1 MPSVSEGSHT
11 GVQQFVGAD
20 SKQCWQIATRFRGRR
35 QKQRKTAQAVPVVK
49 NFIGVKTIF
58 DALSEKLSSA
68 FSKIT
73 SRGVLNEKDI
83 DEAMREIRIALL
95 EADVSL
101 PVVKS
106 FIAQVKEQ
114 ALGEKVVKS
123 VQPGQM
129 VIKIVHDE
137 LVKLLGAESV
147 ELNLTAVPP
156 VCILMVGLQGSGKTT
171 TSAKIANKLKG
182 RKKVMLVSLDIYR
195 PAAQE
200 QLAQLANQ
208 INVYALP
215 VIKGE
220 KPAETTKRAINEA
233 KKGGYEVII
242 LDSAGRLHIDEDLMN
257 EVVEVKKI
265 ANPTETLLVA
275 DAMIGQDSCTVA
287 KEFNEK
293 VGVTGIVLT
302 RIDGSARAGAALSMK
317 MVADVPIKFLGTGEK
332 IAEFEEFH
340 PDRLA
345 GRILGQGDVVSLVEK
360 AMENVDKDEAE
371 KMAKKMM
378 KGKFDL
384 EDMLSQL
391 KQVQKLGSMGSLLG
405 MIPGLSKFK
414 TQIEQA
420 NIGDNLVK
428 KQEAIILS
436 MTKSERRNPDIIK
449 ASRKKRIAAGAGV
462 EVHEVNKLLKSY
474 EQMSTMMKRMG
485 KMGGLSG
492 MMGGAMPKMQGN
504 PLGKMLGGMGNKFP
518 F

>member
-1 MPSVSEGSHT
+1 M
-11 GVQQFVGAD
+11 
-20 SKQCWQIATRFRGRR
+20 
-35 QKQRKTAQAVPVVK
+35 
-49 NFIGVKTIF
+49 F
-58 DALSEKLSSA
+58 DALSEKLSAA

-83 DEAMREIRIALL
+83 DEAMREIRVALL

-101 PVVKS
+101 PVVKA

-123 VQPGQM
+123 IQPGQM

-137 LVKLLGAESV
+137 LVKLLGSTSS
-147 ELNLTAVPP
+147 ELNFNAVPP

-171 TSAKIANKLKG
+171 TSAKIANRLKNK
-182 RKKVMLVSLDIYR
+182 KKVLLVSLDIYR

-200 QLAQLANQ
+200 QLAQLASQ
-208 INVYALP
+208 IGVDALP
-215 VIKGE
+215 IIKGE
-220 KPAETTKRAINEA
+220 KPSETTKRAISEG
-233 KKGGYEVII
+233 KKGGYDVII
-242 LDSAGRLHIDEDLMN
+242 LDSAGRLHIDDDLMQ
-257 EVVEVKKI
+257 EVIEVKKI
-265 ANPTETLLVA
+265 ASPTETLLVA

-293 VGVTGIVLT
+293 VGITGIVLT

-360 AMENVDKDEAE
+360 AIENVDKDEAE

-391 KQVQKLGSMGSLLG
+391 RQVQKLGSMGSLLG
-405 MIPGLSKFK
+405 LIPGLSKFK

-420 NIGDNLVK
+420 GIGDNLIK
-428 KQEAIILS
+428 RQEAIILS
-436 MTKSERRNPDIIK
+436 MTKSERRNPDLIK
-449 ASRKKRIAAGAGV
+449 ASRKKRIALGAGV

-485 KMGGLSG
+485 KMGGLGSLMGKG
-492 MMGGAMPKMQGN
+492 MPNLQNN
-504 PLGKMLGGMGNKFP
+504 PLNKMLGGMGNKFP

>member
-1 MPSVSEGSHT
+1 MT
-11 GVQQFVGAD
+11 D
-20 SKQCWQIATRFRGRR
+20 
-35 QKQRKTAQAVPVVK
+35 
-49 NFIGVKTIF
+49 
-58 DALSEKLSSA
+58 KLSSVFA
-68 FSKIT
+68 KIT

-101 PVVKS
+101 PVAKS

-123 VQPGQM
+123 VTPGQM
-129 VIKIVHDE
+129 VVKIVHDE
-137 LVKLLGAESV
+137 LVKLLGAESC
-147 ELNLTAVPP
+147 ELNFKAIPP

-171 TSAKIANKLKG
+171 TSAKIAGRLQSKQ
-182 RKKVMLVSLDIYR
+182 RKKVLLASLDIYR

-200 QLAQLANQ
+200 QLSQLGEQ
-208 INVYALP
+208 IKVDVLP
-215 VIKGE
+215 IVKSE
-220 KPAETTKRAINEA
+220 KPAEITKRALSEG
-233 KKGGYEVII
+233 KKGGYDVVI
-242 LDSAGRLHIDEDLMN
+242 LDTAGRLQIDQTLMD

-265 ANPTETLLVA
+265 ANPTEVLLVA
-275 DAMIGQDSCTVA
+275 DAMIGQEACNVA
-287 KEFNEK
+287 EEFNRQ

-317 MVADVPIKFLGTGEK
+317 MVAGVPIKFLGTGEK
-332 IAEFEEFH
+332 LDEIEEFH
-340 PDRLA
+340 PERLA

-360 AMENVDKDEAE
+360 AMETVDRAEAE
-371 KMAKKMM
+371 KMAGKML

-391 KQVQKLGSMGSLLG
+391 KQVQKLGSVGSIIG

-414 TQIEQA
+414 SQIEEA
-420 NIGDNLVK
+420 GVGDGLIK

-436 MTKSERRNPDIIK
+436 MTKGERRNPDIIK

-462 EVHEVNKLLKSY
+462 KVHEVNKLLKQY
-474 EQMSTMMKRMG
+474 EQMSTIMKKMG
-485 KMGGLSG
+485 KLGGL
-492 MMGGAMPKMQGN
+492 GAMSSLMKNMPFG
-504 PLGKMLGGMGNKFP
+504 GKFPGGMSGKFP

>member
-1 MPSVSEGSHT
+1 M
-11 GVQQFVGAD
+11 
-20 SKQCWQIATRFRGRR
+20 
-35 QKQRKTAQAVPVVK
+35 
-49 NFIGVKTIF
+49 
-58 DALSEKLSSA
+58 
-68 FSKIT
+68 
-73 SRGVLNEKDI
+73 LNEKDI
-83 DEAMREIRIALL
+83 DEAMREIRVALL

-129 VIKIVHDE
+129 VVKIVHDE
-137 LVKLLGAESV
+137 LVKLLGAENA
-147 ELNLTAVPP
+147 ELNLNAVPP

-171 TSAKIANKLKG
+171 SSAKIANKLKA

-200 QLAQLANQ
+200 QLAQLAGQ
-208 INVYALP
+208 IGVYALP
-215 VIKGE
+215 VIKDE
-220 KPAETTKRAINEA
+220 KPAETTKRAVSEA
-233 KKGGYEVII
+233 KKGGYDVII

-257 EVVEVKKI
+257 EVIEVKKI
-265 ANPTETLLVA
+265 ANPSETLLVA

-293 VGVTGIVLT
+293 VGITGIVLT

-317 MVADVPIKFLGTGEK
+317 MVAGVPIKFLGTGEK

-360 AMENVDKDEAE
+360 AIENVDKDEAE

-391 KQVQKLGSMGSLLG
+391 RQVQKLGSMGSLIG

-414 TQIEQA
+414 AQIEQA
-420 NIGDNLVK
+420 NIGDSLVK

-485 KMGGLSG
+485 KMGGLSA

-504 PLGKMLGGMGNKFP
+504 PLSKMLGGMGNRFP

>member
-1 MPSVSEGSHT
+1 MIYLKSGL
-11 GVQQFVGAD
+11 
-20 SKQCWQIATRFRGRR
+20 K
-35 QKQRKTAQAVPVVK
+35 KM
-49 NFIGVKTIF
+49 F
-58 DALSEKLSSA
+58 DALSEKLSAA

-83 DEAMREIRIALL
+83 DEAMREIRVALL

-101 PVVKS
+101 PVVKT

-123 VQPGQM
+123 IQPGQM

-137 LVKLLGAESV
+137 LVKLLGSTSS
-147 ELNLTAVPP
+147 ELNFNAVPP

-171 TSAKIANKLKG
+171 TSAKIANRLKNK
-182 RKKVMLVSLDIYR
+182 KKVLLVSLDIYR

-200 QLAQLANQ
+200 QLAQLASQ
-208 INVYALP
+208 IGVDVLP

-220 KPAETTKRAINEA
+220 KPSETTKRAISEG
-233 KKGGYEVII
+233 KKGGYDVII
-242 LDSAGRLHIDEDLMN
+242 LDSAGRLHIDDDLMQ
-257 EVVEVKKI
+257 EVIEVKKI
-265 ANPTETLLVA
+265 ASPTETLLVA

-293 VGVTGIVLT
+293 VGITGIILT

-360 AMENVDKDEAE
+360 AIENVDRDEAE
-371 KMAKKMM
+371 KMAHKMM

-391 KQVQKLGSMGSLLG
+391 RQVQKLGSMGSLLG
-405 MIPGLSKFK
+405 LIPGLSKFK

-420 NIGDNLVK
+420 GIGDNLIK

-436 MTKSERRNPDIIK
+436 MTKSERRNPDLIK
-449 ASRKKRIAAGAGV
+449 ASRKKRIALGAGV

-485 KMGGLSG
+485 KMGGLGSLMGKG
-492 MMGGAMPKMQGN
+492 MPNLQNN
-504 PLGKMLGGMGNKFP
+504 PLNKMLGGMGNKFP

>member
-1 MPSVSEGSHT
+1 M
-11 GVQQFVGAD
+11 
-20 SKQCWQIATRFRGRR
+20 
-35 QKQRKTAQAVPVVK
+35 
-49 NFIGVKTIF
+49 
-58 DALSEKLSSA
+58 
-68 FSKIT
+68 
-73 SRGVLNEKDI
+73 LNEKDI
-83 DEAMREIRIALL
+83 DEAMREIRVALL

-129 VIKIVHDE
+129 VVKIVHDE
-137 LVKLLGAESV
+137 LVKLLGAENA
-147 ELNLTAVPP
+147 ELNLNAVPP

-171 TSAKIANKLKG
+171 TSAKIANKLKA
-182 RKKVMLVSLDIYR
+182 RKKVMLASLDIYR

-200 QLAQLANQ
+200 QLAQLAGQ
-208 INVYALP
+208 IGVYALP
-215 VIKGE
+215 VIKDE
-220 KPAETTKRAINEA
+220 KPAETTKRAVSEA
-233 KKGGYEVII
+233 KKGGYDVII

-257 EVVEVKKI
+257 EVIEVKKI
-265 ANPTETLLVA
+265 ANPSETLLVA

-293 VGVTGIVLT
+293 VGITGIVLT

-317 MVADVPIKFLGTGEK
+317 MVAGVPIKFLGTGEK

-360 AMENVDKDEAE
+360 AIENVDKDEAE

-391 KQVQKLGSMGSLLG
+391 RQVQKLGSMGSLIG

-414 TQIEQA
+414 AQIEQA
-420 NIGDNLVK
+420 NIGDSLVK

-485 KMGGLSG
+485 KMGGLSA

-504 PLGKMLGGMGNKFP
+504 PLSKMLGGMGNRFP

>member
-1 MPSVSEGSHT
+1 MIYLKSGL
-11 GVQQFVGAD
+11 
-20 SKQCWQIATRFRGRR
+20 K
-35 QKQRKTAQAVPVVK
+35 KM
-49 NFIGVKTIF
+49 F
-58 DALSEKLSSA
+58 DALSEKLSAA

-83 DEAMREIRIALL
+83 DEAMREIRVALL

-101 PVVKS
+101 PVVKN

-123 VQPGQM
+123 IQPGQM

-137 LVKLLGAESV
+137 LVKLLGSTSS
-147 ELNLTAVPP
+147 ELNFNAVPP

-171 TSAKIANKLKG
+171 TSAKIANRLKNK
-182 RKKVMLVSLDIYR
+182 KKVLLVSLDIYR

-200 QLAQLANQ
+200 QLAQLASQ
-208 INVYALP
+208 IGVDALP
-215 VIKGE
+215 IIKGE
-220 KPAETTKRAINEA
+220 KPSETTKRAISEG
-233 KKGGYEVII
+233 KKGGYDVII
-242 LDSAGRLHIDEDLMN
+242 LDSAGRLHIDDDLMQ
-257 EVVEVKKI
+257 EVIEVKKI
-265 ANPTETLLVA
+265 ASPTETLLVA

-293 VGVTGIVLT
+293 VGITGIVLT

-360 AMENVDKDEAE
+360 AIENVDRDEAE
-371 KMAKKMM
+371 KMAHKMM

-391 KQVQKLGSMGSLLG
+391 RQVQKLGSMGSLLG
-405 MIPGLSKFK
+405 LIPGLSKFK

-420 NIGDNLVK
+420 GIGDNLIK
-428 KQEAIILS
+428 RQEAIILS
-436 MTKSERRNPDIIK
+436 MTKSERRNPDLIK
-449 ASRKKRIAAGAGV
+449 ASRKKRIALGAGV

-485 KMGGLSG
+485 KMGGLGSLMGKG
-492 MMGGAMPKMQGN
+492 MPNLQNN
-504 PLGKMLGGMGNKFP
+504 PLNKMLGGMGNKFP